1 MNFGSH
7 WGLWAT
13 AIVALIV
20 GLFLIVR
27 SRRNKK
33 WNWAAAGVLAL
44 LIAVG
49 MFVKGWR
56 VWPNQTAEH
65 FIQVV
70 YHGSY
75 DETKE
80 LLSEPGQWTVTDDG
94 GVAILAEDSSKI
106 ALAPDELPLM
116 AGGRK
121 TPVSM
126 RALGEVLA
134 ARKEFT
140 IATGKKRTCIVHCTA
155 ERGKVRI
162 RHVEITQE

>member
-7 WGLWAT
+7 WGLWAM

-44 LIAVG
+44 LLAVVT
-49 MFVKGWR
+49 FVDGWR
-56 VWPNQTAEH
+56 VWPKQTAWH

-70 YHGSY
+70 NPGSY
-75 DETKE
+75 DEAKE
-80 LLSEPGQWTVTDDG
+80 FLSEPGQWTITDDG
-94 GVAILAEDSSKI
+94 GVTILAEDSSKI
-106 ALAPDELPLM
+106 TLAPDDLPLM
-116 AGGRK
+116 VGGRK

-140 IATGKKRTCIVHCTA
+140 IATGKKRRCIVHCTA

-162 RHVEITQE
+162 RHIEMFQE